1 MFPLCSGQYLIK
13 KLSKEGRAVNLQ
25 QGHGEPRLT
34 VACGEQRLVCV
45 VWSIRY
51 WNQSFWKKLTLVLI
65 ESCQNTECI
74 IMGLPMLTPVHR
86 PKHQQWTRV
95 RDALWEE
102 GKLAQAV
109 WCYVGKTWVLL
120 SLWIFCFDM
129 YHLPKHC
136 WRPSTWACYS
146 LMAGAI
152 FSMHPATKQIWFSN
166 DLRINKFE
174 VLTWPPNSSDFTI
187 IKHLWV
193 VLDKQVRSMVAPHCN
208 LRDLKYLLLTSRY
221 HSFRGLGESLPR
233 WVRAVLAAKGAPKQ
247 ESRCYAWLVFI
258 YYGWKSSNF
267 QHLSSFT

>member
-13 KLSKEGRAVNLQ
+13 KLSKEGRAVNQQ
-25 QGHGEPRLT
+25 QGHGEPKLT

-45 VWSIRY
+45 VWSISY

-74 IMGLPMLTPVHR
+74 IMGLPMVTPVHR

-102 GKLAQAV
+102 GKLAEAV

-129 YHLPKHC
+129 YHLPKHR

-152 FSMHPATKQIWFSN
+152 FSMHPSTKQIWFSN
-166 DLRINKFE
+166 DLHINTVWGVNLASKLLRFHYNQAS
-174 VLTWPPNSSDFTI
+174 VGCARQTSPIHGCTTLQLKGPKVS
-187 IKHLWV
+187 
-193 VLDKQVRSMVAPHCN
+193 VAHFQIPQ
-208 LRDLKYLLLTSRY
+208 LQGSRGVCA
-221 HSFRGLGESLPR
+221 SLG
-233 WVRAVLAAKGAPKQ
+233 
-247 ESRCYAWLVFI
+247 
-258 YYGWKSSNF
+258 
-267 QHLSSFT
+267 